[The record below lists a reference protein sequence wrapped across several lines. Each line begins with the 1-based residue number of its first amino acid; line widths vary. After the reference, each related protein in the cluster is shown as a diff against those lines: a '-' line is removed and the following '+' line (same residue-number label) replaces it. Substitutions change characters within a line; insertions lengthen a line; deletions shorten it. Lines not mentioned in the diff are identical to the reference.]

1 MGKKLGRIQR
11 KAVETFL
18 TLMKSIPYD
27 KVPKEVLEE
36 LAKYGLKKEENE
48 TMAQFSDKI
57 LQYLRDTEKTI

>member
-11 KAVETFL
+11 RAVETFL
-18 TLMKSIPYD
+18 SLLKSIPYD

>member
-1 MGKKLGRIQR
+1 MTRKLGRIQR

-18 TLMKSIPYD
+18 SLLKSIPYD

>member
-1 MGKKLGRIQR
+1 MTRKLGRIQR

-18 TLMKSIPYD
+18 TLMKSIPYE

-36 LAKYGLKKEENE
+36 LAKYGIIKEENE